1 MSTYVREKVL
11 RIPVQK
17 LNWDFLDELDDT
29 EYDLA
34 ERFPGLFEYGT
45 EKMFSVAPTEEFY
58 IDYVLETEYDADGEF
73 GKVRSLYESEKN
85 KYTDKFKQLSPDVN
99 MDDVKLVEFCWYNA
113 TEAPDYYDKTKD
125 DFYEEV

>member
-34 ERFPGLFEYGT
+34 ERFPGLFRYGT

-58 IDYVLETEYDADGEF
+58 IDYVLEREYDAAGEF
-73 GKVRSLYESEKN
+73 GKVRPLYESEKN
-85 KYTDKFKQLSPDVN
+85 KYADKFKQLSPDVN

-113 TEAPDYYDKTKD
+113 TEAPDYYDETKD

>member
-85 KYTDKFKQLSPDVN
+85 KYVDKFKQLSPDVN

-113 TEAPDYYDKTKD
+113 TEAPDYYDETKD

>member
-34 ERFPGLFEYGT
+34 ERFPGLFEYRT

-113 TEAPDYYDKTKD
+113 TEAPDYYDETKD

>member
-17 LNWDFLDELDDT
+17 LNWAFLDELDDT

-58 IDYVLETEYDADGEF
+58 IDYVLETEYDAAGEF

-85 KYTDKFKQLSPDVN
+85 KYADKFKQLSPDVN

-113 TEAPDYYDKTKD
+113 TEAPDYYDETKD

>member
-45 EKMFSVAPTEEFY
+45 KKMFSVAPTEEFY

-85 KYTDKFKQLSPDVN
+85 KYADKFKQLSPDVN

-113 TEAPDYYDKTKD
+113 TEAPDYYDETKD